1 MAIDDMENNANSNR
15 RKFSWSRRVVFS
27 LLPVVMLLL
36 LLEGL
41 LFLVGV
47 RPVSEMRDP
56 YVGFASQAPL
66 FEEAT
71 GGSKTGIMSTAPP
84 KLVWFNP
91 QSFPRIKPAGTKR
104 VFCLGGSTTYGHPYA
119 DSTSFVGWM
128 RELLP
133 VVDEQTDWEVIN
145 AGGVSYASYRVAALM
160 EELTQYQPD
169 LFVIFSAHNEFLERR
184 TYASMFSQPPWFLD
198 LQATAARTR
207 TFALL
212 DRWLLG
218 TIPAARPADILPAE
232 VDELLNHTIGPTD
245 YQRDPQWRRQVV
257 QHYRVNLQRMVSL
270 ADAVGAKV
278 VFVAPT
284 ANEKDCSPF
293 KSEIRA
299 DASERERAQIEDLLS
314 RALVAVADMDYQPA
328 CELYRQALRIDPGMA
343 DVHYQLGQSLF
354 ALKDYAAAHA
364 AFRQA
369 IEEDVCPLRAIEEL
383 SVELHEV
390 ARAKGVPIVDFD
402 QLLTQFGQ
410 QRLGHKCLGNEF
422 FLDHVHPN
430 IEVHRELA
438 IWIIEALQQANIVT
452 GRNLRDPEQ
461 QPAVQAVIQRVE
473 GAIDQQQHGVALR
486 NLAKVLH
493 WSGKFVE
500 AAPRASDALELL
512 PRDAESR
519 FVLADCLKNI
529 GDPEGSVRQYE
540 LLFEDSPNYVRG
552 WLPYGELL
560 VQQELWQRA
569 KSQLLLA
576 VLREPENAYA
586 LYLLGIAHLRLGE
599 HEFAVE
605 CFEKADQIYP
615 GEPRTQALLSEARA
629 SL

>member
-1 MAIDDMENNANSNR
+1 MENTAKSNR

-27 LLPVVMLLL
+27 LLPVVILLL

-41 LFLVGV
+41 LFLAGV
-47 RPVSEMRDP
+47 RPVSETRDP

-66 FEEAT
+66 FEEAP
-71 GGSKTGIMSTAPP
+71 GGSETRTMNTAPA

-91 QSFPRIKPAGTKR
+91 QSFSRIKPAGTTR
-104 VFCLGGSTTYGHPYA
+104 IFCLGGSTTYGHPYS

-133 VVDEQTDWEVIN
+133 VADEHTVWEVIN

-184 TYASMFSQPPWFLD
+184 TYAGMFSQPPWFLD

-218 TIPAARPADILPAE
+218 KTRAAHPADILPAE

-245 YQRDPQWRRQVV
+245 YRRDPVWRSQVV
-257 QHYRVNLQRMVSL
+257 QHYRINLQRMVAL
-270 ADAVGAKV
+270 ANAVGAKV
-278 VFVAPT
+278 VFVAPA

-293 KSEIRA
+293 KSDIRS
-299 DASERERAQIEDLLS
+299 DASESERAQIQDLLS
-314 RALVAVADMDYQPA
+314 RAHEAVAEHDYQLA
-328 CELYRQALRIDPGMA
+328 SELYRQALRFDSGMA
-343 DVHYQLGQSLF
+343 EVHYQLGQSLF
-354 ALKDYAAAHA
+354 ALKDYDAAHA

-369 IEEDVCPLRAIEEL
+369 IEEDVCPLRAIEDL
-383 SVELHEV
+383 TVQLHEV
-390 ARAKGVPIVDFD
+390 SQAASVPIIEFD
-402 QLLTQFGQ
+402 RLLTQLCQ
-410 QRLGHKCLGNEF
+410 QRLGHKCLGNEL

-438 IWIIEALQQANIVT
+438 VWIIEALQQANIVT

-461 QPAVQAVIQRVE
+461 QPMVQAVIRRVE

-486 NLAKVLH
+486 NLAKLLH
-493 WSGKFVE
+493 WSGKFAE

-529 GDPEGSVRQYE
+529 GDPEGAVRQYE

-599 HEFAVE
+599 YAFAVE

-615 GEPRTQALLSEARA
+615 GEPRTLAYLSEARA
-629 SL
+629 NL

>member
-1 MAIDDMENNANSNR
+1 MKTNR
-15 RKFSWSRRVVFS
+15 RRFTWRRRIVFS
-27 LLPVVMLLL
+27 LLPVVFLLL
-36 LLEGL
+36 FVEGL
-41 LFLVGV
+41 LILVGV
-47 RPVSEMRDP
+47 RPVSELRDP
-56 YVGFASQAPL
+56 YVGFASQVPL
-66 FEEAT
+66 FEET
-71 GGSKTGIMSTAPP
+71 TSDTESGMMHTAPP

-91 QSFPRIKPAGTKR
+91 QSFPRIKPVGTKR
-104 VFCLGGSTTYGHPYA
+104 IFCLGGSTTFGHPYS

-133 VVDEQTDWEVIN
+133 VVDASTKWEVIN

-169 LFVIFSAHNEFLERR
+169 LFVVFSAHNEFLERR
-184 TYASMFSQPPWFLD
+184 TYAGMFDQSPWFID

-218 TIPAARPADILPAE
+218 KISTDRRADILPAE

-245 YQRDPQWRRQVV
+245 YTRDPVWRSQVV
-257 QHYRVNLQRMVSL
+257 RHYRINLERMVAL
-270 ADAVGAKV
+270 ATAVGAKI
-278 VFVAPT
+278 VFVVPT

-299 DASERERAQIEDLLS
+299 DATEQERVQIQELLGRAHE
-314 RALVAVADMDYQPA
+314 AVAAMEQQTA
-328 CELYRQALRIDPGMA
+328 SELFRLALRVDPGMA
-343 DVHYQLGQSLF
+343 AVHYQLGKSLF
-354 ALKDYAAAHA
+354 ALKDYETAHA
-364 AFRQA
+364 SFRRA
-369 IEEDVCPLRAIEEL
+369 IEEDICPLRV
-383 SVELHEV
+383 VEDLTIQLREV
-390 ARAKGVPIVDFD
+390 AQAKNVPIVDFD
-402 QLLTQFGQ
+402 QLLTQLCQ
-410 QRLGHKCLGNEF
+410 QRWGHKCLGNEF

-438 IWIIEALQQANIVT
+438 EWIIQTLQQAKIVT
-452 GRNLRDPEQ
+452 GRNLRAPEQ
-461 QPAVQAVIQRVE
+461 ALAVQAVIERVY

-493 WSGKFVE
+493 WSGKFDE

-512 PRDAESR
+512 PQDAESR
-519 FVLADCLKNI
+519 FVLADCLKNLH
-529 GDPEGSVRQYE
+529 DPQGALRQYE
-540 LLFEDSPNYVRG
+540 LLFEDSPNYARG
-552 WLPYGELL
+552 LLPYGELL
-560 VQQELWQRA
+560 VQLELWERA

-586 LYLLGIAHLRLGE
+586 MYLLGIAHLRLGE
-599 HEFAVE
+599 HAFAVE
-605 CFEKADQIYP
+605 CFEKADEIYP
-615 GEPRTQALLSEARA
+615 GEARTQALLREARA